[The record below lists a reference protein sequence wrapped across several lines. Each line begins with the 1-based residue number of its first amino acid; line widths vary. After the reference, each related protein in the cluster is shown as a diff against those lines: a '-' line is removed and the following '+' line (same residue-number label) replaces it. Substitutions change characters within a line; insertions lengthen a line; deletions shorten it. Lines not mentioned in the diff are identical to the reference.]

1 MKAYINGELK
11 EKEEISEIFEPG
23 FLFGWGVFEPLR
35 VYGGKTVFLN
45 DHLTRLK
52 NSCKL
57 LSLDFPEV
65 EWEAKIKETLSL
77 NKLKDAYLRLTIYKK
92 RKGVG
97 VIIYAD
103 DFKYYASDAYSN
115 GFTTVISAIRRNEND
130 LSCRVKTTSYLNN
143 RLAWAEAQ
151 AKGKDEALMLNLKG
165 NLAGGAR
172 SNLFIVKDSFVLTP
186 LLKEGAFCGITR
198 LKVMKILRQMNLKVK
213 EAAVK
218 KSDLVKADE
227 AFLTS
232 SLLEVMPLV
241 SCDNHKIGGGLPGK
255 ITSLIREQYHQIL

>member
-1 MKAYINGELK
+1 MKVYVNGK
-11 EKEEISEIFEPG
+11 FRDKEELSEILEPG

-35 VYGGKTVFLN
+35 IYDGKIVFLN
-45 DHLTRLK
+45 EHLTRLK

-57 LSLDFPEV
+57 LSLDLPEV
-65 EWEAKIKETLSL
+65 DWEEKIEEALSV
-77 NKLKDAYLRLTIYKK
+77 NKLKDAYLRLTVYKK
-92 RKGVG
+92 RKDTG

-130 LSCRVKTTSYLNN
+130 LSCRVKTISYLNN

-172 SNLFIVKDSFVLTP
+172 SNLFVVKDGFATTP

-198 LKVMKILRQMNLKVK
+198 SKVMKVLDEMGLKVK
-213 EAAVK
+213 ETVMK
-218 KSDLVKADE
+218 KNDLLKADE

-232 SLLEVMPLV
+232 ALLEAMPLV
-241 SCDNHKIGGGLPGK
+241 SCDNHKIGSGLPGK
-255 ITSLIREQYHQIL
+255 ITSIVREQYHQIL

>member
-1 MKAYINGELK
+1 MKVYINGQFR
-11 EKEEISEIFEPG
+11 EKEELSEIFEPG

-35 VYGGKTVFLN
+35 VFDDKTVFL
-45 DHLTRLK
+45 DEHLTRLK

-65 EWEAKIKETLSL
+65 DWEAKIKEALST

-92 RKGVG
+92 RKGTG

-103 DFKYYASDAYSN
+103 DFKYYASDAYAN
-115 GFTTVISAIRRNEND
+115 GFTALVSAIRRDEND
-130 LSCRVKTTSYLNN
+130 LACRVKTTSYLNN

-172 SNLFIVKDSFVLTP
+172 SNLFIVKNDLVTTP

-198 LKVMKILRQMNLKVK
+198 LKIMKILRQMNLKVK
-213 EAAVK
+213 EAVVK
-218 KSDLVKADE
+218 KGDLLKADE

-241 SCDNHKIGGGLPGK
+241 ACDNHKISKGLPGK
-255 ITSLIREQYHQIL
+255 FALIMREQYRRLI